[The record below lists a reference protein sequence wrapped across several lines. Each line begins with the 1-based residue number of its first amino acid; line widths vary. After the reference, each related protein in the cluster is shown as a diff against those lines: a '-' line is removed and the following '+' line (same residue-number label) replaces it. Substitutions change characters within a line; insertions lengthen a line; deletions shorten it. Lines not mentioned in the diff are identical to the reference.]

1 MNLVKET
8 STMGT
13 VDIRICEIGD
23 PPAFPE
29 IRRAFESECM
39 GFAILE
45 KGTTNGK
52 TSCAILARGKD
63 GFPVMVQF
71 TGDMFLTMAA
81 ALKGA
86 KERFGDPWDGV

>member
-1 MNLVKET
+1 MYV
-8 STMGT
+8 
-13 VDIRICEIGD
+13 RIKICAVGD

-29 IRRAFESECM
+29 LPSGIEGECL

-45 KGTTNGK
+45 KGTAGGK
-52 TSCAILARGKD
+52 TSCAIMTKGAD
-63 GFPVMVQF
+63 GVPVMVQF

-86 KERFGDPWDGV
+86 RERFGDPWDGV